1 METRELLEL
10 VVLSNL
16 ADNGNSTVIDGRRI
30 LTAPDGTRYD
40 FDKVEQRASELLFKF
55 VEPYKVKE

>member
-10 VVLSNL
+10 MLLSNL
-16 ADNGNSTVIDGRRI
+16 IDNANTTVIDGRRI
-30 LTAPDGTRYD
+30 LTTQNGTCYD
-40 FDKVEQRASELLFKF
+40 FDKIEQKATELLFKF

>member
-10 VVLSNL
+10 MVLSNL
-16 ADNGNSTVIDGRRI
+16 VDNVNPTVIDGRRI
-30 LTAPDGTRYD
+30 LTAPDGTCYD

>member
-10 VVLSNL
+10 MVLSNL
-16 ADNGNSTVIDGRRI
+16 VDNVNPTVIDCRRI
-30 LTAPDGTRYD
+30 LTAQNGTCYD
-40 FDKVEQRASELLFKF
+40 FDKIEQRATELLFKF

>member
-16 ADNGNSTVIDGRRI
+16 VDNVNPTVIDGRRI
-30 LTAPDGTRYD
+30 LTAPDGTCYD
-40 FDKVEQRASELLFKF
+40 FDKVGQRALELLFKF

>member
-10 VVLSNL
+10 MLLSNFVDD
-16 ADNGNSTVIDGRRI
+16 ANTTVIDGRRI
-30 LTAPDGTRYD
+30 IIAQNGTRYD

>member
-30 LTAPDGTRYD
+30 LTAPDGTCYD

>member
-16 ADNGNSTVIDGRRI
+16 VGNANPTVIDGRRI
-30 LTAPDGTRYD
+30 LTAPDGTCYD
-40 FDKVEQRASELLFKF
+40 FDKIEQRASELLFKL
-55 VEPYKVKE
+55 VEPYKVE

>member
-10 VVLSNL
+10 MILSNL
-16 ADNGNSTVIDGRRI
+16 IDDANTTVIDGRRI
-30 LTAPDGTRYD
+30 ITAQNGTCYD

-55 VEPYKVKE
+55 VEPYKVK